1 MLLQR
6 WLINLVLLGLVLVLA
21 LAVRLELRQATL
33 ATRLTPLLAE
43 EVKDIRLQRAGQPAL
58 HLVRDGDR
66 WRMLE
71 PFTAEADQVMLDK
84 LLPIVAATTERT
96 LPAAA
101 LDLPRLGLDPA
112 PIRLWLDDLE
122 LRVGGTEPI
131 AEQRYVQVGD
141 SVYLTDNRF
150 LPPLLAAA
158 EDYVDK
164 RLLPSGFSPGI
175 GSIDGR
181 PLTADTLAV
190 LADSTAQRVE
200 PLTGQL
206 SGHVLS
212 IESADG
218 GPGLRFLVADGGTR
232 WSRLDQHLSYVFAA
246 PPLAEADEDMA
257 PAAGE
262 PMAPAPFTPAA
273 AIPDDPGNQ
282 QEASPAELLEL
293 RPPDSDLLPPAADA
307 PMPTEKRSP

>member
-6 WLINLVLLGLVLVLA
+6 WLINLVLFGLVLVLA

-43 EVKDIRLQRAGQPAL
+43 DVKDIRLQRAGQPAL
-58 HLVRDGDR
+58 HLVRDGAA

-71 PFTAEADQVMLDK
+71 PFPVKADQAMLDK

-112 PIRLWLDDLE
+112 PIQLWLDDLE
-122 LRVGGTEPI
+122 LRIGGTEPI

-150 LPPLLAAA
+150 LPPLLAPA

-164 RLLPSGFSPGI
+164 RLLPPGFSPGI
-175 GSIDGR
+175 GRIDGR

-190 LADSTAQRVE
+190 LADSRAQRVE

-206 SGHVLS
+206 SGHVLN
-212 IESADG
+212 IESADD

-232 WSRLDQHLSYVFAA
+232 WSRLDQHLSYIFAA
-246 PPLAEADEDMA
+246 PPLAEADEDAA
-257 PAAGE
+257 PAAAE
-262 PMAPAPFTPAA
+262 PMGTAPNGANLGGF
-273 AIPDDPGNQ
+273 
-282 QEASPAELLEL
+282 
-293 RPPDSDLLPPAADA
+293 R
-307 PMPTEKRSP
+307 